1 MRSVSVRLADL
12 DRVKINLGIA
22 GENEHTHV
30 LFDCKKAF
38 DQYPNA
44 TPFLIVTPPRGD
56 IYPAVVTRDGDIV
69 EWVVT
74 DSDLIYHGNGKV
86 QLQFKQGD
94 IIMKSYE
101 AMTSI
106 AKSSEPT
113 GTVPTPIQNWITQ
126 ANAILASIPDDI
138 NAALA
143 AAKASGEF
151 DGADGVG
158 IAAITLKSTVGL
170 VDTYT
175 ITLTDGRDYDF
186 TVTNGTPGHNGVGIQ
201 SIAKTST
208 VGLVDTYTVTLTNG
222 QTYPFTVTNGQNG
235 VEIDDTTPA
244 NNKVFSSAKVAE
256 ELTDVKNAIQG
267 LDDFLG
273 DTYTDLGTHSVVTET
288 DLTNMTASTATVQSV
303 KFIITKTT
311 ISANG
316 TASANAI
323 RNAQDIE
330 LTAGYYCFSLD
341 HPITSANYQIQ
352 LYDVDGNAVKK
363 AFTSAQT
370 IFDYYFTLESTKNMR
385 IRAYAANGA
394 NVDNQLHTVTLKKI
408 SKQVYENNVAY
419 FLIGL
424 GDSERVF
431 YTDIEE
437 GSIDGTAGQ
446 PITGP
451 TRCRTKDYINIDD
464 FVMCGLTQKPN
475 YDLYMFLYG
484 SDKAFQSRIPGSWSN
499 TIYTQ
504 SDIKTSYPDA
514 KYIKIIFRR
523 HNDASIKI
531 TDIAEMQGV
540 IYVSHSETSIESFEG
555 YRGNAIRSRFDEQ
568 FNYIAYSHLTTG
580 DAPAN
585 TAEHFIHCAKQDFT
599 ALKGDVR
606 NTADRGLIMCHDPGY
621 TFDGNDKITAYNS
634 SNKTLINT
642 LTVAQCKALT
652 FADQYDGQD
661 CHPIDFDTYVKICK
675 KYGKI
680 AFVTVRDEAIDTVVA
695 PYVIATLKKY
705 RMMDRAI
712 INSFTISTLTK
723 FREFDS
729 SIMLSLVLNQN
740 TAPMVSTVDAVMT
753 LGNCILNLFDV
764 PLPNGST
771 LDGVL
776 ATYDPVIRYAI
787 NNNVMIYEAQTTN
800 AQTDTLLAH
809 GITGSHMTEIP
820 DYNT

>member
-186 TVTNGTPGHNGVGIQ
+186 TVTNGTPGQNGVGIQ

-267 LDDFLG
+267 LDDDKYEKPSGGIPATDLTQAVQNSLSAADSAYQKPSGGIPASDIADGVIPVVDSALSDSSENAVQNKVVKGALDGKAPVIINTATGNPAVFSDGADGLPIQSLKVHLLPQQEGTGDPSPQNIRSILPWNGLKVFGGGKNLLNPANRYASGNNVQYYRRGDRFLLKG
-273 DTYTDLGTHSVVTET
+273 GQTYIVSANVIPAQISIFKGTNTPVSTTTSATLTYTPTENVEVWFDFYVPNARLLEGGISAVYGMLEVGQTATAYEPYKPITET
-288 DLTNMTASTATVQSV
+288 DISFPSPVYGGTLDVVPGTLLVEWIKIDFDGSEAWTTVSGTSGGQKYYRFSIGDEGYIVSGELYCDTFKTVGITASTSNYG
-303 KFIITKTT
+303 I
-311 ISANG
+311 
-316 TASANAI
+316 NAI
-323 RNAQDIE
+323 N
-330 LTAGYYCFSLD
+330 S
-341 HPITSANYQIQ
+341 TSNH
-352 LYDVDGNAVKK
+352 K
-363 AFTSAQT
+363 AFIA
-370 IFDYYFTLESTKNMR
+370 LR
-385 IRAYAANGA
+385 P
-394 NVDNQLHTVTLKKI
+394 
-408 SKQVYENNVAY
+408 
-419 FLIGL
+419 
-424 GDSERVF
+424 
-431 YTDIEE
+431 DIEE
-437 GSIDGTAGQ
+437 ITDSASLKVWLSEHNITAVYKLSTPQTIQLSGEQITAIVGNNTIWSDADGSMTIEYPAD
-446 PITGP
+446 
-451 TRCRTKDYINIDD
+451 TKTYINN
-464 FVMCGLTQKPN
+464 L
-475 YDLYMFLYG
+475 
-484 SDKAFQSRIPGSWSN
+484 
-499 TIYTQ
+499 
-504 SDIKTSYPDA
+504 
-514 KYIKIIFRR
+514 
-523 HNDASIKI
+523 
-531 TDIAEMQGV
+531 
-540 IYVSHSETSIESFEG
+540 
-555 YRGNAIRSRFDEQ
+555 
-568 FNYIAYSHLTTG
+568 
-580 DAPAN
+580 
-585 TAEHFIHCAKQDFT
+585 
-599 ALKGDVR
+599 
-606 NTADRGLIMCHDPGY
+606 
-621 TFDGNDKITAYNS
+621 
-634 SNKTLINT
+634 
-642 LTVAQCKALT
+642 
-652 FADQYDGQD
+652 
-661 CHPIDFDTYVKICK
+661 
-675 KYGKI
+675 
-680 AFVTVRDEAIDTVVA
+680 
-695 PYVIATLKKY
+695 IAT
-705 RMMDRAI
+705 AI
-712 INSFTISTLTK
+712 A
-723 FREFDS
+723 
-729 SIMLSLVLNQN
+729 SL
-740 TAPMVSTVDAVMT
+740 
-753 LGNCILNLFDV
+753 
-764 PLPNGST
+764 
-771 LDGVL
+771 
-776 ATYDPVIRYAI
+776 
-787 NNNVMIYEAQTTN
+787 
-800 AQTDTLLAH
+800 
-809 GITGSHMTEIP
+809 
-820 DYNT
+820 

>member
-186 TVTNGTPGHNGVGIQ
+186 TVTNGTPGQNGVGIQ

-267 LDDFLG
+267 LDDDKYEKPSG
-273 DTYTDLGTHSVVTET
+273 GIPATDLTQAVQNSLSAADSAYQKPSGGIPASDIADGVIPVVDSALSDSSENAVQNKVVKGALDGKAPVIINTATGNPAVFSDGADGLPIQSLKVHLLPQQEGTGDPSPQNIRSILPWNGLTVCHGVNLLPENSVSRTSNGIAIVRTNGHVKISGTVVNTAEYNAAVTGSFEADGSYCVVYGVPKAPDGATWYVYDGGNRITGQDINGIPFQTREGRNTMIGLSIGLGISINVEFDPVMFKTSETTET
-288 DLTNMTASTATVQSV
+288 D
-303 KFIITKTT
+303 
-311 ISANG
+311 ISFPSPVYG
-316 TASANAI
+316 GI
-323 RNAQDIE
+323 HE
-330 LTAGYYCFSLD
+330 
-341 HPITSANYQIQ
+341 
-352 LYDVDGNAVKK
+352 AVSGK
-363 AFTSAQT
+363 
-370 IFDYYFTLESTKNMR
+370 L
-385 IRAYAANGA
+385 
-394 NVDNQLHTVTLKKI
+394 
-408 SKQVYENNVAY
+408 
-419 FLIGL
+419 
-424 GDSERVF
+424 
-431 YTDIEE
+431 
-437 GSIDGTAGQ
+437 IDG
-446 PITGP
+446 
-451 TRCRTKDYINIDD
+451 
-464 FVMCGLTQKPN
+464 
-475 YDLYMFLYG
+475 
-484 SDKAFQSRIPGSWSN
+484 W
-499 TIYTQ
+499 
-504 SDIKTSYPDA
+504 KT
-514 KYIKIIFRR
+514 
-523 HNDASIKI
+523 
-531 TDIAEMQGV
+531 E
-540 IYVSHSETSIESFEG
+540 
-555 YRGNAIRSRFDEQ
+555 
-568 FNYIAYSHLTTG
+568 
-580 DAPAN
+580 
-585 TAEHFIHCAKQDFT
+585 
-599 ALKGDVR
+599 
-606 NTADRGLIMCHDPGY
+606 
-621 TFDGNDKITAYNS
+621 TFDGSSDELWNFTQVGTSAFYRAYIRIS
-634 SNKTLINT
+634 
-642 LTVAQCKALT
+642 
-652 FADQYDGQD
+652 D
-661 CHPIDFDTYVKICK
+661 
-675 KYGKI
+675 I
-680 AFVTVRDEAIDTVVA
+680 A
-695 PYVIATLKKY
+695 
-705 RMMDRAI
+705 
-712 INSFTISTLTK
+712 
-723 FREFDS
+723 
-729 SIMLSLVLNQN
+729 
-740 TAPMVSTVDAVMT
+740 
-753 LGNCILNLFDV
+753 
-764 PLPNGST
+764 
-771 LDGVL
+771 
-776 ATYDPVIRYAI
+776 
-787 NNNVMIYEAQTTN
+787 
-800 AQTDTLLAH
+800 
-809 GITGSHMTEIP
+809 
-820 DYNT
+820 